1 MNLPDA
7 KSLKEMEGE
16 TIAMARGAGALLAER
31 FGRGIRPE
39 FKDKEKKR
47 DPVTEADRASQEFLQ
62 KEIEARFPGHAI
74 LGEEKLTQEGENP
87 EWVWV
92 LDPLDG
98 TTNFMRGFALYGV
111 SVGVLHHGRPVAGA
125 VFLAGGLDGRGHVF
139 HAHVG
144 GGAFVEG
151 ERISVA
157 REGQPSPTH
166 LVCLPGQ
173 YWTVFAMQSKLK
185 RQPGEVRGS
194 GCIVNDLACTSA
206 GTFHYAVFAAPK
218 IWDVAA
224 GVLLVK
230 EAGGEALVRRA
241 KGMAWRPL
249 ERFGRDYMSPPGSL
263 QELREWKG
271 ALIVGNKAIARFVGE
286 NLRRPVRGRL
296 SLRRRDAGSHHGK
309 KT

>member
-125 VFLAGGLDGRGHVF
+125 VFLAGGLNGRGHVF

-194 GCIVNDLACTSA
+194 GCIVNDLGRGGGRSSRERGGRGGVGPKGEGDGVAPA
-206 GTFHYAVFAAPK
+206 GAFRPGLHVAPRLLAR
-218 IWDVAA
+218 VE
-224 GVLLVK
+224 GVERGPHRREQGHRPFRRGEPSPSCPGTVEP
-230 EAGGEALVRRA
+230 EAQGRRVSSWKKDLMNRGVIEA
-241 KGMAWRPL
+241 
-249 ERFGRDYMSPPGSL
+249 
-263 QELREWKG
+263 
-271 ALIVGNKAIARFVGE
+271 
-286 NLRRPVRGRL
+286 
-296 SLRRRDAGSHHGK
+296 
-309 KT
+309 